1 MLTLPI
7 SLVIGAQQP
16 GASSCYMALP
26 SYGHRANNAQSRSQ
40 PPRQNITRFWDPKPT
55 HLPFFV
61 LGCDPNETAKP
72 KGNPRETRGR
82 RFGAL
87 DSGQLKAGKGHN
99 IRRTIDTAPQTL
111 QPKSATWLVI
121 LGSAPGSATVFGV
134 SPFFIWRRG
143 VEVVAMVLFR
153 RFEKR
158 NVGSGFWVC
167 GKKWGHV
174 ATVFR

>member
-1 MLTLPI
+1 MHPNQNT
-7 SLVIGAQQP
+7 G
-16 GASSCYMALP
+16 
-26 SYGHRANNAQSRSQ
+26 NNDVLG
-40 PPRQNITRFWDPKPT
+40 PP

-87 DSGQLKAGKGHN
+87 NSGQLKAGKGHN